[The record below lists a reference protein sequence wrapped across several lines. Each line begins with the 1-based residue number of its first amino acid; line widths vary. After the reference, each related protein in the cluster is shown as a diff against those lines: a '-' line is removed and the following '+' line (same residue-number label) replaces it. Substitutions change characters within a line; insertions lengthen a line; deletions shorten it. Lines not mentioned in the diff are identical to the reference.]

1 MTAILSTDIVYLLS
15 STSVGTGF
23 SGTSSAGNSLG
34 KFCTTS
40 VVSNSLDNLF
50 LDLTGAQN
58 AASQVDYQCVFI
70 QNNTSS
76 GNSMLN
82 TTVWIPTGSDNNVYT
97 HHAFAID
104 PTGVT
109 AQGSASP
116 QAVTIANSTTAPLYY
131 GNPLT
136 WVSPSAT
143 ASGGTNIGS
152 VAPAKVFAVWLR
164 RTATNSVPFNADGF
178 TIECDFDSQG

>member
-1 MTAILSTDIVYLLS
+1 MTAIVAGDIVYLLS

-40 VVSNSLDNLF
+40 AVGNSLDNLF

-70 QNNTSS
+70 QNNTAS

-82 TTVWIPTGSDNNVYT
+82 TTVWIPTSLDNNTYT

-109 AQGSASP
+109 AQASASP
-116 QAVTIANSTTAPLYY
+116 QAVTIANNTTAPLYL

-136 WVSPSAT
+136 WISASAT
-143 ASGGTNIGS
+143 SAGGTNIGS
-152 VAPAKVFAVWLR
+152 VAPARVFAVWLR
-164 RTATNSVPFNADGF
+164 RTATNSVPFNNDGF
-178 TIECDFDSQG
+178 TLETDFDSQG

>member
-1 MTAILSTDIVYLLS
+1 LTAIVAGDIVYLLS
-15 STSVGTGF
+15 STSVGSGF
-23 SGTSSAGNSLG
+23 SGTSTAGSSLG

-40 VVSNSLDNLF
+40 VISASLDNVF

-70 QNNTSS
+70 QNNTAS

-82 TTVWIPTGSDNNVYT
+82 TTVWIPTASDNNVYT

-109 AQGSASP
+109 AQASASP
-116 QAVTIANSTTAPLYY
+116 QAVTIANNVTAPLYL

-143 ASGGTNIGS
+143 SSGGTNIGS
-152 VAPAKVFAVWLR
+152 VAPARVFAVWLR
-164 RTATNSVPFNADGF
+164 RTATNSVPFNSDGF
-178 TIECDFDSQG
+178 TLEVDFDSQG